1 MPAADKDGS
10 YRVGI
15 LGADVSQRL
24 EPLAHQYLSSGRPAL
39 VCERIR
45 IDADRYDLVEDFM
58 EMLAK
63 GGMFGIHV
71 VWPYKPYASARAEW
85 LPSAEGAG
93 CVDTVVF
100 RDGGDSVPLGANV
113 TADAFIDLFA
123 QFGIEPNGT
132 TLVHGAGHSAR
143 SLITALESLEASR
156 ILVYDPRRR
165 NLAAIAENV
174 QATGVRKGLVEVVD
188 DPAAALKVAD
198 GFADC
203 LHPEA
208 GPRLEVPSG
217 PLQWWFDGPGREL
230 GAHQQAARLL
240 LPGWCLSV
248 HRAARARWLWLH
260 EVPEHGDVGRALAR
274 MSDALGQ
281 AGSCT

>member
-1 MPAADKDGS
+1 MSCGHTSRTP
-10 YRVGI
+10 
-15 LGADVSQRL
+15 
-24 EPLAHQYLSSGRPAL
+24 RP
-39 VCERIR
+39 
-45 IDADRYDLVEDFM
+45 
-58 EMLAK
+58 
-63 GGMFGIHV
+63 
-71 VWPYKPYASARAEW
+71 AEW

-198 GFADC
+198 GLQTVCTRRRVHASKYR
-203 LHPEA
+203 A
-208 GPRLEVPSG
+208 GRFSG
-217 PLQWWFDGPGREL
+217 GSTDLAES
-230 GAHQQAARLL
+230 
-240 LPGWCLSV
+240 SV
-248 HRAARARWLWLH
+248 HTSKPPASYY
-260 EVPEHGDVGRALAR
+260 LA
-274 MSDALGQ
+274 GV
-281 AGSCT
+281 